1 VENRAYLGCWPGAY
15 DGAALVSF
23 NDSLGHDYY
32 RFYYNF
38 PVRPRAIIELTTR
51 ASDAVANCQIID
63 LFLRQNAWSDK
74 MKSHNYYRSLL

>member
-1 VENRAYLGCWPGAY
+1 MENRAYLGCWPGAY

-38 PVRPRAIIELTTR
+38 PVRPRAIIEPPAQDPKR
-51 ASDAVANCQIID
+51 AEG
-63 LFLRQNAWSDK
+63 LE
-74 MKSHNYYRSLL
+74 